1 MFSSQR
7 KKRLYVA
14 VGLICLSMLG
24 LLSAAGQFMPATR
37 SAPQPDQRAQGVA
50 PAVML
55 QPGVIAQKIALL
67 GPSEAHATE
76 ASQPAVVRKKLPL
89 PTSATPPAGEPLPS
103 PPVPATG
110 SATSGGE
117 KSKEAVSSGPT
128 PPPAASMPEL
138 TPAAPPAA
146 MPAVKP
152 ELKTPKPKAI
162 SAARTAYPFS
172 ILLSSCKERENAVA
186 SLSAFRRTGLTP
198 YIAQADLGGK
208 GLWWRTL
215 MGYYRTLEEASRA
228 KNALKIGDAV
238 VVKTPYANL
247 IGQYE
252 SETEAAEAVARLDPK
267 AVFAYIV
274 KGSENSFQVMTG
286 AFPSPQA
293 AETQQRELEARGIT
307 TSTVLR

>member
-1 MFSSQR
+1 
-7 KKRLYVA
+7 
-14 VGLICLSMLG
+14 
-24 LLSAAGQFMPATR
+24 
-37 SAPQPDQRAQGVA
+37 
-50 PAVML
+50 
-55 QPGVIAQKIALL
+55 
-67 GPSEAHATE
+67 
-76 ASQPAVVRKKLPL
+76 
-89 PTSATPPAGEPLPS
+89 
-103 PPVPATG
+103 
-110 SATSGGE
+110 
-117 KSKEAVSSGPT
+117 
-128 PPPAASMPEL
+128 MPEL

-146 MPAVKP
+146 VPAVKP
-152 ELKTPKPKAI
+152 ELKTPKPKAV

-172 ILLSSCKERENAVA
+172 ILLSSCKERGNAVA
-186 SLSAFRRTGLTP
+186 SLSAYRRTGLTP
-198 YIAQADLGGK
+198 YIVQTDLGGK

-215 MGYYRTLEEASRA
+215 MGYYRTPEEASRA

-252 SETEAAEAVARLDPK
+252 SETEAAEAMARLDPK

>member
-14 VGLICLSMLG
+14 VGLMCLSMIG
-24 LLSAAGQFMPATR
+24 LISASGQFMPAER
-37 SAPQPDQRAQGVA
+37 SAPPPDQRAQGVA
-50 PAVML
+50 SAVTL
-55 QPGVIAQKIALL
+55 QLGMIAQKMALL
-67 GPSEAHATE
+67 GPRAAHAAEDGPPT
-76 ASQPAVVRKKLPL
+76 VVRKKLPL
-89 PTSATPPAGEPLPS
+89 PTPAAPPAGEPLPS
-103 PPVPATG
+103 PTATATG
-110 SATSGGE
+110 PAASGGE
-117 KSKEAVSSGPT
+117 KPKEAAPVEPT
-128 PPPAASMPEL
+128 LAPAASMPEL

-146 MPAVKP
+146 MPAARP
-152 ELKTPKPKAI
+152 ELKTTKPKAI
-162 SAARTAYPFS
+162 SAAHTAYPFS

-186 SLSAFRRTGLTP
+186 SLSAYRRTGLTP
-198 YIAQADLGGK
+198 YIVQTDLGGK

-215 MGYYRTLEEASRA
+215 LGYYRTLEEASRA
-228 KNALKIGDAV
+228 KNALKIGDAM

-252 SETEAAEAVARLDPK
+252 SETEAAETVARLDSK

-274 KGSENSFQVMTG
+274 KGPENSFQVMTG

-293 AETQQRELEARGIT
+293 AETQQRELEAQGIT

>member
-7 KKRLYVA
+7 KKRFCVA
-14 VGLICLSMLG
+14 VGMMCLSMLG
-24 LLSAAGQFMPATR
+24 LLSAAGRFMPAPR
-37 SAPQPDQRAQGVA
+37 FAPQPDQRAQAAA
-50 PAVML
+50 PAVTV
-55 QPGVIAQKIALL
+55 QPGVIAPRVALL
-67 GPSEAHATE
+67 GPSEAHAAE
-76 ASQPAVVRKKLPL
+76 DGQPAVVRKKLPL
-89 PTSATPPAGEPLPS
+89 PTPATPSAGEPLPS
-103 PPVPATG
+103 PAVPAAG
-110 SATSGGE
+110 SAASGGE
-117 KSKEAVSSGPT
+117 KPKEAVPSEPT
-128 PPPAASMPEL
+128 SAPAASMPEL
-138 TPAAPPAA
+138 IPAAPPAA

-162 SAARTAYPFS
+162 GAARTAYPFS

-186 SLSAFRRTGLTP
+186 SLSAYRRTGLTP
-198 YIAQADLGGK
+198 YIAQTDLGVK

-215 MGYYRTLEEASRA
+215 MGHYRTLEEAARA

-274 KGSENSFQVMTG
+274 KGPENSFQVMTG

-293 AETQQRELEARGIT
+293 AETQQRELEAQGIT